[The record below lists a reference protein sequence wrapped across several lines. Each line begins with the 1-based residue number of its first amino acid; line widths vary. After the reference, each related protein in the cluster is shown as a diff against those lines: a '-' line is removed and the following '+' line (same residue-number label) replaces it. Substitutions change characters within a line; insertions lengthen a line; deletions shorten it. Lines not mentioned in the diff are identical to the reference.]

1 MDIDIPTEAPG
12 WQHLQYDCF
21 WLSNVNANVFEAG
34 VLNSEGKYSH
44 RYYYKLIDGQMLLFQ
59 DYGTNNFTKPTGIKC
74 LQTGDLV
81 YKPEYKEFFFPI
93 CSVFVCL
100 FIFWLAYR
108 LMLHKWWR
116 KI

>member
-1 MDIDIPTEAPG
+1 MEVEIPTEAPG

-59 DYGTNNFTKPTGIKC
+59 DYGTNNFTRPTGLKC
-74 LQTGDLV
+74 LQTGDII
-81 YKPEYKEFFFPI
+81 YKPELQVYFPFI
-93 CSVFVCL
+93 SGILVVFTL
-100 FIFWLAYR
+100 FIVYR
-108 LMLHKWWR
+108 TIIKRLLP
-116 KI
+116 